1 MLSIQPWKRVS
12 KTLSF
17 VITPEVVGGARLY
30 NRQEL
35 SSDLVSQDWSV
46 TFFCLVSVRVNKI
59 SEHWISPG

>member
-1 MLSIQPWKRVS
+1 
-12 KTLSF
+12 
-17 VITPEVVGGARLY
+17 VVGGARLY